1 VVAGVLT
8 TVGSSGPPLFS
19 GALELARV
27 SFACAGSVDR
37 EPVVL
42 LYEAVPPEPDAGR
55 RLPIYALAHE
65 RIR

>member
-1 VVAGVLT
+1 M
-8 TVGSSGPPLFS
+8 FS